1 MRRIFEY
8 LKTHYFSSRVLV
20 LMTLIAVFFSVLV
33 ARLFVLQIV
42 RGQDY
47 QDNYDLLIEKQ
58 VSIPSTR
65 GLIFDRN
72 GNPLAY
78 NELAYDITI
87 EDSGTYNS
95 IREKNDTLNAALA
108 RLIFALERNG
118 DRDRLIN
125 RFGIR
130 INDAGEYE
138 FAVTGS
144 ALNRF
149 RADIFGR
156 RTSSELVYNQ
166 RYEIDERVASAEE
179 IMAYLTGPNRY
190 NIKESYESAGSTLL
204 IDRYTAY
211 EIAIIRYTMS
221 LNAYQKYIAA
231 TIATGISEKSV
242 AYIYENHSFLP
253 GISVQESYVRRYT
266 DPYVFSSLIG
276 YTGTISTEEYNERI
290 ASDDTVSLTDQ
301 VGKTGIEKAM
311 DAYLCGRK
319 GRETVYADTVG
330 NPLLV
335 VDHVDPVSGNNIYT
349 SVDAALSQTIYSLLE
364 REVAG
369 VMLARL
375 RNIREYQNDASSDE
389 LSSREVISIY
399 DLYVSLI
406 NNHVLNTN
414 QMAFDTATDVERG
427 ILDAF
432 GMHKYAALQELSR
445 QLSDPYGTPYDRQP
459 DEYQRYDTY
468 IVTLL
473 KSAGVFDSGKID
485 AADEMQVRWT
495 NEELSVNEYLRYVI
509 HEGWIDV
516 SGLTENTAFA
526 DESESYAALIDY
538 VLALLAD
545 DSGFDALVY
554 EFAIKN
560 DEISGAQLC
569 AALIDQK
576 VTEDRGNE
584 RNALLTG
591 AVTAYS
597 FLSGRIRSLELT
609 PAQLGL
615 NLCSAS
621 TVVLDV
627 NTGETLACVSY
638 PGYDTNRLVT
648 AQDSSYYVYL
658 ATNSSNP
665 FYNYATQQRT
675 APGSTLK
682 LMVSAAALTEGVI
695 SPTDII
701 VDEGEFEKISNKPKC
716 WFYPHN
722 HGEETM
728 AEALRD
734 SCNFYFYEVGYRMST
749 DEAGE
754 YSDQKG
760 IATLEKY
767 ANLFG
772 LNEETGVEIEENT
785 SRFATQYP
793 VMASIGQSDNNITT
807 IALARYTAAI
817 ANSGTVY
824 RLTLLDHMTDASGNV
839 IESWS
844 PTVRNTVD
852 VLNSTGWNTIHSGMR
867 MMVEDMDEFEG
878 CPVAIAGK
886 TGTAQSSQ
894 TRASHA
900 LFVGYAPYDAPQIA
914 LATRIAYGY
923 NSHYAAEVGRQ
934 IMEAYFSDS
943 PNAGS
948 EEDLQHAASVTQ
960 TLSGD

>member
-1 MRRIFEY
+1 MRKVFDF
-8 LKTHYFSSRVLV
+8 LKEHYFSSRILV
-20 LMTLIAVFFSVLV
+20 LMTLIVIFFGILA

-58 VSIPSTR
+58 VSIPATR
-65 GLIFDRN
+65 GLIFDRS
-72 GNPLAY
+72 GEPLAS

-95 IREKNDTLNAALA
+95 TREKNDTLNAALA

-118 DRDRLIN
+118 DRGCLIN
-125 RFGIR
+125 NFGIR
-130 INDAGEYE
+130 INESGNYE
-138 FAVTGS
+138 FSVTGS

-166 RYEIDERVASAEE
+166 RYDIDERVASADE

-190 NIKESYESAGSTLL
+190 NIKESYESLGSTLL

-231 TIATGISEKSV
+231 TIASGISEKSV
-242 AYIYENHSFLP
+242 AYIYENHNLLP

-266 DPYVFSSLIG
+266 DPYVFSSLVG

-290 ASDDTVSLTDQ
+290 ATDDTVSLTDQ
-301 VGKTGIEKAM
+301 VGKTGLERALDAM
-311 DAYLCGRK
+311 LIGRK
-319 GRETVYADTVG
+319 GRETVYADHVG

-335 VDHVDPVSGNNIYT
+335 VDHIDPVSGNNIYT
-349 SVDAALSQTIYSLLE
+349 SIDAPLSRTVYSLLE

-369 VMLARL
+369 VLLARL
-375 RNIREYQNDASSDE
+375 RNIKEYNNDANSDE

-399 DLYVSLI
+399 DLYVALI
-406 NNHVLNTN
+406 NNHMLKTN
-414 QMAFDTATDVERG
+414 QMGSESATDVERA
-427 ILDAF
+427 ILEAF
-432 GMHKYAALQELSR
+432 NLHKYVALLELSA
-445 QLSDPYGTPYDRQP
+445 QLSDGAGIPYNQQP

-468 IVTLL
+468 VVTSL
-473 KSAGVFDSGKID
+473 KSAGIFDSGKID
-485 AADEMQVRWT
+485 ASDEMQIRWT

-509 HEGWIDV
+509 HKGWIDV
-516 SGLTENTAFA
+516 SAITEDTAFA
-526 DESESYAALIDY
+526 DENESYQALIDY
-538 VLALLAD
+538 VLAYLAD
-545 DSGFDALVY
+545 DTGFDALIY
-554 EFAIKN
+554 EYAIRN
-560 DEISGAQLC
+560 DEITGAQLC

-576 VTEDRGNE
+576 VTEDQGNE
-584 RNALLTG
+584 RNALLSG
-591 AVTAYS
+591 AITAYS
-597 FLSGRIRSLELT
+597 FLSGRIRSLDIT
-609 PAQLGL
+609 PAELGL
-615 NLCSAS
+615 DLCSAS
-621 TVVLDV
+621 TVVLDS
-627 NTGETLACVSY
+627 NTGQTLACVSY

-648 AQDSSYYVYL
+648 AKDSSYYVYL

-682 LMVSAAALTEGVI
+682 LMVSAAALAEGVVTPAETI
-695 SPTDII
+695 L
-701 VDEGEFEKISNKPKC
+701 DEGEFEKISNKPKC

-722 HGEETM
+722 HGEENM
-728 AEALRD
+728 AEALCD
-734 SCNFYFYEVGYRMST
+734 SCNYYFYEVGYRMSA
-749 DEAGE
+749 DANGE
-754 YSDQKG
+754 YSDKTG
-760 IATLEKY
+760 IETLEKY

-772 LNEETGVEIEENT
+772 LTEETGVEIEENT

-807 IALARYTAAI
+807 IALARYAAAV
-817 ANSGTVY
+817 ANSGTVF

-839 IESWS
+839 IESWA
-844 PTVRNTVD
+844 PTVRNNID
-852 VLNSTGWNTIHSGMR
+852 ILNQEGWDTIHTGMR
-867 MMVEDMDEFEG
+867 MMVEDMDEFED

-900 LFVGYAPYDAPQIA
+900 LFVGYAPYDSPQIA
-914 LATRIAYGY
+914 VATRIAYGY
-923 NSHYAAEVGRQ
+923 NSHYAAEVSRD
-934 IMEAYFSDS
+934 IIEAYFSEGT
-943 PNAGS
+943 PA
-948 EEDLQHAASVTQ
+948 EEENLDAIHVTQ